1 MLMSGVESGKCG
13 NLKLFFEKIWK
24 NPCTIQK
31 KIVPLHL
38 RLRTKFLKASGK
50 SVSAC
55 NTLPRVFN
63 SSAMLLTLGKMKTSF
78 LCSRSLATLQTRKS
92 HPKRPVNLD
101 ERIRR

>member
-1 MLMSGVESGKCG
+1 MSKVGKWESGKPQT
-13 NLKLFFEKIWK
+13 FFEKIWE

-38 RLRTKFLKASGK
+38 SLRTKFLKASGK
-50 SVSAC
+50 SISAC

-92 HPKRPVNLD
+92 HPKHRLIWMK
-101 ERIRR
+101 E